1 MKKLLFI
8 LASFSLF
15 VVSGFAQTGVA
26 INSTG
31 DDPDGSAML
40 DVSSTVKGLLVPR
53 MTNTE
58 RIAIVTP
65 ATGLLVYQ
73 TDSIKGFYYYDG
85 AAWTNLALVNFDE
98 SNYSYSSKT
107 GVQLKAANVATDV
120 DLVLSPKGA
129 GAVLVQQPD
138 GNATGGNN
146 RGAGAVDFQKSRSTA
161 DRVASG
167 ENAFIGGGSSNTAS
181 GSHSTVVG
189 GFNNLASHYLATI
202 SGGSANTASSNFA
215 TVGGGNSNVASGFAS
230 CVNGGYFNNATANF
244 SAASGGVNNMA
255 SGKSSFVAGEGNTA
269 QSWGETALGLYST
282 LAGGNPTVFVATDR
296 ILAIGNGISES
307 ARSDAF
313 TVLKSGNVVIGGTI
327 TINGNGSST
336 SSVFPS
342 TRGSNGQYLLTD
354 GSGTLSWSNLSGN
367 LTGNVSGTAANVT
380 GIVAGANG
388 GTGVANT
395 GKTITL
401 GGNFTL
407 SGAFSTTLTAT
418 NTTSVTLPTTGT
430 LATLA
435 GTETLTNKT
444 LAAASNTITG
454 LTNSNLSGAAGITDA
469 NLATIST
476 AGKVSNSATTATSS
490 NSVNAIVARDG
501 SGNFSAGT
509 ISASLS
515 GNATNVTGIVAGANG
530 GTGVANTGKTITLG
544 GNLITS
550 GAYSTTLTST
560 NTTSVTLPTSG
571 TLATLAGNE
580 TLSNKTIA
588 AASNTISG
596 LTNSNLSGT
605 AGITDANLA
614 VISTSGKVSN
624 SATTA
629 VSANTNNAIVA
640 RDGSG
645 NFSAST
651 ITATLSG
658 NATTATTATHIA
670 GGAQGSMPYQTASGT
685 TSLLAKGTAG
695 QVLRMNTGATAPEWA
710 NPYTGLTNFTESNYT
725 YSSKTGVKFL
735 ATNAAAHVDLVISPK
750 GEGGVLAHQPSG
762 TSAGGNNRGANAVDW
777 QTVRTSASQVA
788 SGAKAVI
795 SGGNENTAGG
805 TGSTVIGGT
814 ANTASGDYSIAGG
827 IGNTAANPGETV
839 IGMYSTLSLAGTPPD
854 AAPSVRIFNIGNGYA
869 EYRSDAFS
877 VFSTGDTKVG
887 GQLTVNKLIPGN
899 TFYFPAYRGTN
910 GQMLVSDGTGGTYW
924 YTPYKGLTSF
934 SENSYDYD
942 SKSGIILLANYI
954 APDVDFVISP
964 RGAGALL
971 TQKPDG
977 TKSGGSSRGKNG
989 VDLQTART
997 EAGQVAAGNYSV
1009 ISGGAGNSASGDYS
1023 AVSGG
1028 RSNHAG
1034 AAYATVNGG
1043 YSNNAHGEYS
1053 VISGGT
1059 MNSAGGIMAAVLG
1072 GGFNTASGN
1081 NSAVLYGNYLN
1092 TNSKPGTVMI
1102 GDMSTTTPT
1111 LADAQNQFMTRFAGG
1126 YKFYTKSD
1134 LSAGVLLPANGNSW
1148 STISDSTR
1156 KENYKCVDEE
1166 SILISFRNLRL
1177 GSWNYKGQQKELFR
1191 HYGAMAQEWHST
1203 FGFDGV
1209 GRIGCDTLLAT
1220 ADVDGIAYIA
1230 IKGLE
1235 KRTAEQEMMISSLQ
1249 QEIKA
1254 LKAALASSHN
1264 LHIEIMEKFAELS
1277 EKLDRLVN
1285 SQSYSGK

>member
-1 MKKLLFI
+1 MKYKLL
-8 LASFSLF
+8 LF
-15 VVSGFAQTGVA
+15 TTALLFGIQSYAQTGVA
-26 INSTG
+26 INNTG
-31 DDPDGSAML
+31 ADPDTSAML
-40 DVSSTVKGLLVPR
+40 DVSSTSKGLLVPR
-53 MTNTE
+53 LTE
-58 RIAIVTP
+58 AQRTAIALP
-65 ATGLLVYQ
+65 AKGLLVYQ
-73 TDSIKGFYYYDG
+73 NDGTEGFYYYDG
-85 AAWTNLALVNFDE
+85 AVWTNLALVNFDE

-107 GVQLKAANVATDV
+107 GVQLKAAISATDV

-138 GNATGGNN
+138 GTVTGGSN
-146 RGAGAVDFQKSRSTA
+146 RGAGAVDFQKSRLTA

-167 ENAFIGGGSSNTAS
+167 ENAFTGGGFNNAASGSHATVIGGYNNTASHYLSTISGGSSNTA
-181 GSHSTVVG
+181 GS
-189 GFNNLASHYLATI
+189 NY
-202 SGGSANTASSNFA
+202 A
-215 TVGGGNSNVASGFAS
+215 TVGGGNANVASGFAS

-244 SAASGGVNNMA
+244 SAASGGVNNTA

-282 LAGGNPTVFVATDR
+282 LAGGNQTSFVATDR
-296 ILAIGNGISES
+296 ILAIGNGLSES

-313 TVLKSGNVVIGGTI
+313 TVLKSGNAFFGGTI
-327 TINGNGSST
+327 TINGSGSST

-342 TRGSNGQYLLTD
+342 TRGTSGQYLLTD

-401 GGNFTL
+401 GGNFSL

-695 QVLRMNTGATAPEWA
+695 QVLRMNTGATAP
-710 NPYTGLTNFTESNYT
+710 NGPRLT
-725 YSSKTGVKFL
+725 
-735 ATNAAAHVDLVISPK
+735 
-750 GEGGVLAHQPSG
+750 
-762 TSAGGNNRGANAVDW
+762 
-777 QTVRTSASQVA
+777 
-788 SGAKAVI
+788 
-795 SGGNENTAGG
+795 
-805 TGSTVIGGT
+805 
-814 ANTASGDYSIAGG
+814 
-827 IGNTAANPGETV
+827 PG
-839 IGMYSTLSLAGTPPD
+839 
-854 AAPSVRIFNIGNGYA
+854 
-869 EYRSDAFS
+869 
-877 VFSTGDTKVG
+877 
-887 GQLTVNKLIPGN
+887 
-899 TFYFPAYRGTN
+899 
-910 GQMLVSDGTGGTYW
+910 
-924 YTPYKGLTSF
+924 
-934 SENSYDYD
+934 
-942 SKSGIILLANYI
+942 
-954 APDVDFVISP
+954 
-964 RGAGALL
+964 
-971 TQKPDG
+971 
-977 TKSGGSSRGKNG
+977 
-989 VDLQTART
+989 
-997 EAGQVAAGNYSV
+997 
-1009 ISGGAGNSASGDYS
+1009 
-1023 AVSGG
+1023 
-1028 RSNHAG
+1028 
-1034 AAYATVNGG
+1034 
-1043 YSNNAHGEYS
+1043 
-1053 VISGGT
+1053 
-1059 MNSAGGIMAAVLG
+1059 
-1072 GGFNTASGN
+1072 
-1081 NSAVLYGNYLN
+1081 
-1092 TNSKPGTVMI
+1092 
-1102 GDMSTTTPT
+1102 
-1111 LADAQNQFMTRFAGG
+1111 
-1126 YKFYTKSD
+1126 
-1134 LSAGVLLPANGNSW
+1134 
-1148 STISDSTR
+1148 
-1156 KENYKCVDEE
+1156 
-1166 SILISFRNLRL
+1166 
-1177 GSWNYKGQQKELFR
+1177 
-1191 HYGAMAQEWHST
+1191 
-1203 FGFDGV
+1203 
-1209 GRIGCDTLLAT
+1209 
-1220 ADVDGIAYIA
+1220 
-1230 IKGLE
+1230 
-1235 KRTAEQEMMISSLQ
+1235 
-1249 QEIKA
+1249 
-1254 LKAALASSHN
+1254 
-1264 LHIEIMEKFAELS
+1264 
-1277 EKLDRLVN
+1277 
-1285 SQSYSGK
+1285 